1 MFQDLPPVKG
11 TVDPEAVPMPIGAI
25 PLREVKS

>member
-11 TVDPEAVPMPIGAI
+11 EVDTSALPMPPGSI
-25 PLREVKS
+25 PLREVR